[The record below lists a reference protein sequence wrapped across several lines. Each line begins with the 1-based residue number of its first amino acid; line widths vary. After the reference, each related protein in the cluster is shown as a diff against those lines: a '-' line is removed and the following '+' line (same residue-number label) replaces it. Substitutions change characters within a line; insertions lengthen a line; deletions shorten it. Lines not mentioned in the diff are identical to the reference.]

1 MEKKMILLTFI
12 TMILIGL
19 GVVIFLAWQ
28 TNNRIKINKITP
40 QEIKKTNISNISPS
54 ITGQI
59 QIALNENGYPLY
71 LIDGIID
78 KISSIDPM
86 KLDVKIRINK
96 IFPDQNEKEVVKT
109 IIVKNDTEFVLHNLT
124 TKKGNSMESSSLKA
138 GDSVAIWTVEP
149 NTDIL
154 KLDQFTATKIIK
166 FQ

>member
-1 MEKKMILLTFI
+1 MRKKIILPFFVVVVLV
-12 TMILIGL
+12 GL
-19 GVVIFLAWQ
+19 GIVAFFILKTGSAPPSATTPSVV
-28 TNNRIKINKITP
+28 TP
-40 QEIKKTNISNISPS
+40 SISNTPIPVTV
-54 ITGQI
+54 I
-59 QIALNENGYPLY
+59 LNKNNYPLY
-71 LIDGIID
+71 LVDGLID

>member
-28 TNNRIKINKITP
+28 ANNRIMINKLVP
-40 QEIKKTNISNISPS
+40 QETNLSNISPTV
-54 ITGQI
+54 TGQT
-59 QIALNENGYPLY
+59 QMALNKNGHLLY

-86 KLDVKIRINK
+86 KLDVSIRTEK
-96 IFPDQNEKEVVKT
+96 IFPDQKEKEIVKT
-109 IIVKNDTEFVLHNLT
+109 VIVENNTEFVLHDLT
-124 TKKGNSMESSSLKA
+124 TKKGTSMEPSSLKA

-149 NTDIL
+149 NIDIL
-154 KLDQFTATKIIK
+154 KLNQFTATKIIK